1 MYLHISSKQPISD
14 LQKAFSNTF
23 PYLKIEFFKNKD
35 NYEGRENANLKIE
48 QEVPLHEGSFDV
60 TGEMKVSELEQ
71 ALEFLFPL
79 HARVFRLSGNIWL
92 ETSMTNDWTL
102 AHQNEQG
109 KEISFPFAQHEGPGK
124 GVQKN

>member
-1 MYLHISSKQPISD
+1 MFLKISSKQPISD
-14 LQKAFSNTF
+14 LQKAFSTTF
-23 PYLKIEFFKNKD
+23 PYLKIEFFSSSD
-35 NYEGRENANLKIE
+35 MHQAAENTNSSNEAEKP
-48 QEVPLHEGSFDV
+48 QREGSIDI
-60 TGEMKVSELEQ
+60 TGDMKVSELEQ

-109 KEISFPFAQHEGPGK
+109 KEISFPDTQHIGP
-124 GVQKN
+124 Q